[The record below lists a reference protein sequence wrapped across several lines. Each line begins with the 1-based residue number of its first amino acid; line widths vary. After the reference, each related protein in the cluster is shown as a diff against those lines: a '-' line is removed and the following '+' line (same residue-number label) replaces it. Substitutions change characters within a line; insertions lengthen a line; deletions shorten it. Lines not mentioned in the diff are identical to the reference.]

1 MLAALATIRKYENYS
16 PGSTQ
21 ILFICLPTGQVGS
34 FTESRIRLTLFFSL
48 RN

>member
-34 FTESRIRLTLFFSL
+34 LLSQDPAYIIFLAS
-48 RN
+48 